1 MLQLFAAPLFEEKG
15 VFFLKYLLQLCI
27 ILLISFIGEVL
38 NSVIPLPI
46 PASIY
51 GMVIMLTC
59 LIFKVIKLEWV
70 KDTGKFLVDV
80 MPVMF
85 IPAAVG
91 IINSWSVIQP
101 KLLAYG
107 VITFASTFIV
117 MAVSGRVTQKII
129 RGGKKHD

>member
-1 MLQLFAAPLFEEKG
+1 
-15 VFFLKYLLQLCI
+15 
-27 ILLISFIGEVL
+27 
-38 NSVIPLPI
+38 
-46 PASIY
+46 
-51 GMVIMLTC
+51 
-59 LIFKVIKLEWV
+59 V